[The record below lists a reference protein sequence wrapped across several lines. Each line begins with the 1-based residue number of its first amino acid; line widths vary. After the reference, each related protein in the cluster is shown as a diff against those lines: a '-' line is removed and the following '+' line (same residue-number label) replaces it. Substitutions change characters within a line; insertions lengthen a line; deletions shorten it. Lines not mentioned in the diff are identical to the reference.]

1 MGLRWA
7 LYSPYSS
14 WRTVGP
20 LTSKTTPRYSGFSA
34 SRSLRRALAKPK
46 MAPVGKPD
54 ELDRL
59 RTA

>member
-1 MGLRWA
+1 
-7 LYSPYSS
+7 
-14 WRTVGP
+14 

-54 ELDRL
+54 ELERF